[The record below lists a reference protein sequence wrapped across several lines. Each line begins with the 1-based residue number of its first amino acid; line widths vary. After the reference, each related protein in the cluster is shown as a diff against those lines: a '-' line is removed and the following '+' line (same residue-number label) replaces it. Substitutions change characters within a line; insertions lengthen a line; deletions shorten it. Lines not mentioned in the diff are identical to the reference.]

1 MTPNLPWTGERMIPH
16 ASDIATELFHWQR
29 YLYFHPWYRNTNV
42 IDAASGEGYG
52 TNFASIYAASATGV
66 DISIEA
72 TEYSSK
78 RYNGPQYVTGDV
90 CEFDYSAADLVTS
103 FETIEHLPDP
113 SAFLKAL
120 QSCTGKIVISTP
132 NRKTHSPGNSLSDKP
147 LNPHH
152 TIEWTPNEFAEL
164 VRNHFPDRQVRFL
177 SQEGRWPGLIREGL
191 DDDAMYCIAVIGDG
205 ELPQWPRLGLAIPT
219 KDNFAQL
226 QETIL
231 GISRYYPGEVEFAVV
246 SNGSNQE
253 TLELLRQL
261 AAQSPH
267 MVRLVELDRNH
278 GYGVGAN
285 KGLDNLWQDAW
296 FDYFGVVNDD
306 VIPSVACTIEMVN
319 TFGELAKQGLNPGI
333 IGPMSNKVN
342 GRQQVDVGAFS
353 NLAEMMIR
361 AEKFHRENY
370 DSASQVSQV
379 RGLYFLMSPACLS
392 DIGGFDPRFGLGNFE
407 DDDLNLRCKLAG
419 YTLWL
424 ADAAFL
430 YHHGSQTFQK
440 LGIDYASNIER
451 NQQVFAW
458 KWDLSDTSD
467 WPFLQEAPEE
477 VDLFVPLCSEQSLEF
492 KVDVH
497 GEPVDLINQASDM
510 EFVAWVHQRLLARH
524 RNVRREIVRV
534 IMDAVI
540 PTTTAVTQGS
550 ESEVAA

>member
-1 MTPNLPWTGERMIPH
+1 MIPH
-16 ASDIATELFHWQR
+16 ASDIASELFHWQR
-29 YLYFHPWYRNTNV
+29 YLYFHPWYRNANV
-42 IDAASGEGYG
+42 VDAASGEGYG
-52 TNFASIYAASATGV
+52 TNFASVFSAAAVGV
-66 DISIEA
+66 DISSEA
-72 TEYSSK
+72 TEYSSQ
-78 RYNGPQYVTGDV
+78 RYNGPQFVTGDV
-90 CEFDYSAADLVTS
+90 CEFDYSGADLVTS
-103 FETIEHLPDP
+103 FETIEHLPNP
-113 SAFLKAL
+113 SAFLEKLKA
-120 QSCTGKIVISTP
+120 CPGKIVISTP
-132 NRKTHSPGNSLSDKP
+132 NRKTHSPGNQLSDKP

-164 VRNHFPDRQVRFL
+164 INGHFEGRQVRFL

-226 QETIL
+226 QDTIL
-231 GISRYYPGEVEFAVV
+231 GISRYYPGEIEFAVV
-246 SNGSNQE
+246 SNGSNPE
-253 TLELLRQL
+253 NLDLLRQL
-261 AAQSPH
+261 AAQSPY
-267 MVRLVELDRNH
+267 MIRLIELETNL
-278 GYGVGAN
+278 GYGVGSN
-285 KGLDNLWQDAW
+285 KGLDHLWQDAW

-306 VIPSVACTIEMVN
+306 VVPSVACTIEMVN

-333 IGPMSNKVN
+333 VGPMSNKVN
-342 GRQQVDVGAFS
+342 GRQQVDIGTFS
-353 NLAEMMIR
+353 TLPEMMTR

-370 DSASQVSQV
+370 DSASQVAQV

-392 DIGGFDPRFGLGNFE
+392 DVGGFDPRFGLGNFE

-458 KWDLSDTSD
+458 KWDLSETSD
-467 WPFLQEAPEE
+467 WPFLTEVPEGVE
-477 VDLFVPLCSEQSLEF
+477 LFVPLCSEQAVEF

-524 RNVRREIVRV
+524 RSVRRDIVKA

-540 PTTTAVTQGS
+540 PTATAITQGQ